1 MPVFSLSSLY
11 FARESMNGS
20 IPSTRTIARLPLA
33 RECPVARGTLDRRP
47 PLGARS
53 VQQCSRGRSRTRGHE
68 DTAHSR
74 IPQSHPAWPR
84 RRESSKFQARG
95 YDTLAKRVRRASLEG
110 RRLSRASDEDV
121 TRPPRLNSKGT
132 LGFIALSLSLSP
144 SHTLALLYPAFRSS
158 YRPTFRHALITPVC
172 ACRRRRW
179 QFKFAGGRGGGRKG
193 RSRGGLSR
201 RWRDAAASAA

>member
-1 MPVFSLSSLY
+1 
-11 FARESMNGS
+11 MNGS

-33 RECPVARGTLDRRP
+33 RSVPLHVALDRRP

-53 VQQCSRGRSRTRGHE
+53 VQQCSRGRSTRGHE

-74 IPQSHPAWPR
+74 IHRVTPDAGARVAKTTREFEISSSRIQHAHACQACSTRTPLRTPAH
-84 RRESSKFQARG
+84 SATTVKFQGNAR
-95 YDTLAKRVRRASLEG
+95 
-110 RRLSRASDEDV
+110 
-121 TRPPRLNSKGT
+121 
-132 LGFIALSLSLSP
+132 FIARSLSLSLS
-144 SHTLALLYPAFRSS
+144 HTRSLLSRFRSS

-179 QFKFAGGRGGGRKG
+179 QFKFAGGGKG
-193 RSRGGLSR
+193 REGVSR